1 MIFIK
6 AQLQQFVSKIE
17 IKGRLETR
25 DGKYTIYF
33 NEFKDAEH
41 DFLIKNKHAI
51 LEFLRSLECVN
62 RGQTYMEDLEY
73 YDDDG
78 KIKQDDKSC
87 FHITF
92 HEDYCPNIPEENF
105 N

>member
-33 NEFKDAEH
+33 NEFKGAEY

-78 KIKQDDKSC
+78 KMVISNMTAL
-87 FHITF
+87 ILYMI
-92 HEDYCPNIPEENF
+92 DYAII
-105 N
+105 